1 MLDQLRELQ
10 SEYIQLIE
18 NEDVRHVEVLQEYLD
33 LVSGFRTLPGYP
45 NLVLVEDFRD
55 VPPS

>member
-33 LVSGFRTLPGYP
+33 LVSGFRSLPSYP
-45 NLVLVEDFRD
+45 NQVLVEDFRD